1 MKSETESR
9 DKQTEKY
16 RNWVLI
22 IFGIALIT
30 TQISYMIYFPEMMT
44 KSYEVLRTSV
54 VFIIG
59 FVLVVSGFCCLYRVD
74 EENENEE

>member
-1 MKSETESR
+1 MGNEIKSR

-16 RNWVLI
+16 RDWVLI

-44 KSYEVLRTSV
+44 KSYEVLKMSV

-59 FVLVVSGFCCLYRVD
+59 FVLVVSGFCCLYEVD
-74 EENENEE
+74 EENEK